1 MDFSNDKSNKMGDDI
16 EYGSQLK
23 AEETNTQGQT
33 DAVFGEIVE
42 GGPNYRSVSWW
53 GSSIIMM
60 KTQIGLGVLSIP
72 AAFDALGL
80 IPGIISLLAIGG
92 ITLWSGY
99 MVGTFKMRHPETY
112 GIEDVGQKLF
122 GRPGREV
129 LGLAFALTVWTCV
142 AGSGMLGISIG
153 LNALSEHGTCTAVFV
168 AIACVVGFSL
178 ASIKT
183 LDKLSWIAWVGLVG
197 IMSAIIT
204 LTVAVSLQDRPSA
217 APQFGPW
224 QSDFELF
231 KSPTFAE
238 ASAALSS
245 IVFAFCG
252 IPAYFNV
259 VSEMKDHKDY
269 FKALSLCQA
278 VMTSIYIAIGVV
290 VYYYCG
296 SYVASP
302 ALGSAGVLMK
312 KVCYGLALPGL
323 LASVILVT
331 HLVAKYFFIRTLRGT
346 KHLTHPTAKHW
357 ITWFG
362 FTAAVSL
369 TAYIIASAVP
379 VFGGLVSLVGALLGT
394 LMSFQPMGCMW
405 LYDNWHRSNRDWK
418 WKAMVAW
425 SVFVIVSGTFLL
437 IGGTYGS
444 IVGIIDSYNKDGGT
458 KPWSC
463 ADNSNS
469 SGGH

>member
-1 MDFSNDKSNKMGDDI
+1 
-16 EYGSQLK
+16 
-23 AEETNTQGQT
+23 
-33 DAVFGEIVE
+33 
-42 GGPNYRSVSWW
+42 
-53 GSSIIMM
+53 
-60 KTQIGLGVLSIP
+60 
-72 AAFDALGL
+72 
-80 IPGIISLLAIGG
+80 
-92 ITLWSGY
+92 
-99 MVGTFKMRHPETY
+99 
-112 GIEDVGQKLF
+112 
-122 GRPGREV
+122 
-129 LGLAFALTVWTCV
+129 
-142 AGSGMLGISIG
+142 
-153 LNALSEHGTCTAVFV
+153 
-168 AIACVVGFSL
+168 
-178 ASIKT
+178 
-183 LDKLSWIAWVGLVG
+183 
-197 IMSAIIT
+197 
-204 LTVAVSLQDRPSA
+204 
-217 APQFGPW
+217 
-224 QSDFELF
+224 
-231 KSPTFAE
+231 
-238 ASAALSS
+238 
-245 IVFAFCG
+245 
-252 IPAYFNV
+252 
-259 VSEMKDHKDY
+259 MKDQKDY
-269 FKALSLCQA
+269 FKALSLCQF

-331 HLVAKYFFIRTLRGT
+331 HVSSINSFLFALQGHRTDLIQLVAKYFFIRTLRGT
-346 KHLTHPTAKHW
+346 KHLNHPTTKHW

-369 TAYIIASAVP
+369 TAYVIASAIP

-418 WKAMVAW
+418 WKGMVAW
-425 SVFVIVSGTFLL
+425 SIFVIVAGTFLL

>member
-1 MDFSNDKSNKMGDDI
+1 
-16 EYGSQLK
+16 
-23 AEETNTQGQT
+23 
-33 DAVFGEIVE
+33 
-42 GGPNYRSVSWW
+42 
-53 GSSIIMM
+53 
-60 KTQIGLGVLSIP
+60 
-72 AAFDALGL
+72 
-80 IPGIISLLAIGG
+80 
-92 ITLWSGY
+92 
-99 MVGTFKMRHPETY
+99 
-112 GIEDVGQKLF
+112 
-122 GRPGREV
+122 
-129 LGLAFALTVWTCV
+129 
-142 AGSGMLGISIG
+142 MLGISIG
-153 LNALSEHGTCTAVFV
+153 LNSLSEHGTCTAVFV
-168 AIACVVGFSL
+168 AVAAFVGFAI

-183 LDKLSWIAWVGLVG
+183 LGKLSWIAWVGLVG

-204 LTVAVSLQDRPSA
+204 LTVSVSLQDRPSA

-224 QSDFELF
+224 ESDFELF

-259 VSEMKDHKDY
+259 VSEMRDQKDY
-269 FKALSLCQA
+269 FKALSLCQFI
-278 VMTSIYIAIGVV
+278 MTSIYVAIGIV

-323 LASVILVT
+323 LASVVLVT
-331 HLVAKYFFIRTLRGT
+331 HVSSIISSPCSLCGQFTDLTQLVAKYFFIRTLRGT
-346 KHLTHPTAKHW
+346 KHLSHPTTRHW
-357 ITWFG
+357 VTWFG

-369 TAYIIASAVP
+369 TAYIIASAIP
-379 VFGGLVSLVGALLGT
+379 VFGGLVSLVGALFGT

-425 SVFVIVSGTFLL
+425 SIFVIVSGTFLL

-444 IVGIIDSYNKDGGT
+444 ISGIIDSYNKDGGT
-458 KPWSC
+458 KAWTC

>member
-1 MDFSNDKSNKMGDDI
+1 MGFFNDKKADDT
-16 EYGSQLK
+16 EYGGSQLK
-23 AEETNTQGQT
+23 AEDTNAQGQT
-33 DAVFGEIVE
+33 DAVFGEVVE

-72 AAFDALGL
+72 AAFDTLGL
-80 IPGIISLLAIGG
+80 IPGIISLIAIGL

-122 GRPGREV
+122 GRAGREV
-129 LGLAFALTVWTCV
+129 LGLAFALLWTCV

-153 LNALSEHGTCTAVFV
+153 LNSLSDHGTCTAVFV
-168 AIACVVGFSL
+168 AVACFVGFAL

-183 LDKLSWIAWVGLVG
+183 LGKLSWIAWVGLAG

-238 ASAALSS
+238 AAAALSS

-252 IPAYFNV
+252 IPAYFNI

-269 FKALSLCQA
+269 FKALSLCQF

-323 LASVILVT
+323 LASVVLVT

-346 KHLTHPTAKHW
+346 EHLSRPTAKHW

-362 FTAAVSL
+362 YTAGVSL
-369 TAYIIASAVP
+369 TAYVIASAIP

-405 LYDNWHRSNRDWK
+405 LYDNWHRSNRDWR
-418 WKAMVAW
+418 WKGMVAW
-425 SVFVIVSGTFLL
+425 SIFVILSGTFLL

-444 IVGIIDSYNKDGGT
+444 LVGIIDSYNKNGGT

>member
-1 MDFSNDKSNKMGDDI
+1 
-16 EYGSQLK
+16 
-23 AEETNTQGQT
+23 
-33 DAVFGEIVE
+33 
-42 GGPNYRSVSWW
+42 
-53 GSSIIMM
+53 
-60 KTQIGLGVLSIP
+60 
-72 AAFDALGL
+72 
-80 IPGIISLLAIGG
+80 
-92 ITLWSGY
+92 
-99 MVGTFKMRHPETY
+99 
-112 GIEDVGQKLF
+112 
-122 GRPGREV
+122 
-129 LGLAFALTVWTCV
+129 
-142 AGSGMLGISIG
+142 MLGISIG
-153 LNALSEHGTCTAVFV
+153 LNSLSEHGTCTAVFV
-168 AIACVVGFSL
+168 AVAAFVGFAL

-183 LDKLSWIAWVGLVG
+183 LSKLSWIAWIGLAG

-204 LTVAVSLQDRPSA
+204 LTVSVSIQDRPSA

-224 QSDFELF
+224 ESDFELF

-238 ASAALSS
+238 AAAALSS

-269 FKALSLCQA
+269 FKALSLCQF
-278 VMTSIYIAIGVV
+278 VMTSIYVAIGVV

-323 LASVILVT
+323 LASVVLVT

-346 KHLTHPTAKHW
+346 KHLSHPTTKHW
-357 ITWFG
+357 VTWFG

-369 TAYIIASAVP
+369 TAYVIASAIP

-405 LYDNWHRSNRDWK
+405 LYDNWHRSNRDWR
-418 WKAMVAW
+418 WKGMVAW
-425 SVFVIVSGTFLL
+425 SIFVIVAGTFLL

-458 KPWSC
+458 KAWTC

>member
-1 MDFSNDKSNKMGDDI
+1 MGFSNDKMGDDI

-23 AEETNTQGQT
+23 AEETNAQGQT
-33 DAVFGEIVE
+33 DAVFGEVVE

-80 IPGIISLLAIGG
+80 IPGILSLLAIGG

-122 GRPGREV
+122 GRAGREV
-129 LGLAFALTVWTCV
+129 LGLAFALLWTCV

-153 LNALSEHGTCTAVFV
+153 LNSLSEHGTCTAIFV
-168 AIACVVGFSL
+168 AVACFVGFCL

-183 LDKLSWIAWVGLVG
+183 LGKLSWIAWVGLAG

-204 LTVAVSLQDRPSA
+204 LTVSVGIQDRPSA

-238 ASAALSS
+238 AAAALSS

-269 FKALSLCQA
+269 FKALSLCQF

-312 KVCYGLALPGL
+312 KICYGLALPGL

-331 HLVAKYFFIRTLRGT
+331 HVSYTISLLFCSLRTM
-346 KHLTHPTAKHW
+346 
-357 ITWFG
+357 
-362 FTAAVSL
+362 
-369 TAYIIASAVP
+369 Y
-379 VFGGLVSLVGALLGT
+379 
-394 LMSFQPMGCMW
+394 
-405 LYDNWHRSNRDWK
+405 
-418 WKAMVAW
+418 
-425 SVFVIVSGTFLL
+425 
-437 IGGTYGS
+437 
-444 IVGIIDSYNKDGGT
+444 
-458 KPWSC
+458 
-463 ADNSNS
+463 
-469 SGGH
+469 